1 MENRRGTKGA
11 DEIKTTDEARSRH
24 TVWLHNKVLIYTEPH
39 THASILIMRK
49 VQVTAESGLF
59 TLHPPDR
66 HLISPHTNTHNKD
79 TLITMFD
86 VVRYTQNTAQ
96 QAVCS
101 ERWMNTPICTKENTM
116 FCDDNKH
123 SYTSAFFIPKWLRH
137 AMDFING
144 TLHSFSHTAH
154 CNHYSN
160 TRIASIIKHMHG
172 WKRIWISF
180 THHSRVPKRNTWM
193 SLTVLCLQSL
203 SRDHNGFQLSK
214 DYRPV
219 KP

>member
-1 MENRRGTKGA
+1 MRQGPDIQYDYTTKCWYTQTHTHMPPSSSWERWQQSLAHSLFTHHAEISFRRIRTHT
-11 DEIKTTDEARSRH
+11 IKTLSLQSSTWC
-24 TVWLHNKVLIYTEPH
+24 T
-39 THASILIMRK
+39 THR
-49 VQVTAESGLF
+49 
-59 TLHPPDR
+59 
-66 HLISPHTNTHNKD
+66 
-79 TLITMFD
+79 
-86 VVRYTQNTAQ
+86 TQ
-96 QAVCS
+96 CS

-144 TLHSFSHTAH
+144 SLHSISHTAH

-214 DYRPV
+214 D
-219 KP
+219 